1 MALHGTPAVIFDF
14 DGTLAD
20 SREVVLAAYNEIAP
34 RLRVRPVLREELTRL
49 QSLPPR
55 EALRE
60 YAVSWWKL
68 PLLVHAVRRALR
80 DEVLRISPCEGVGP
94 LLRALSSRGVRCSVL
109 STNATSNIERFA
121 EHHGFPRFEAVRGGV
136 SMFGKARALERFVR
150 AQRLDPARV
159 LYVGDEVRDVE
170 AARAAGVRCV
180 AVSWGFSSRS
190 ALASR
195 APWRLVDSIA
205 ELDDALMG

>member
-1 MALHGTPAVIFDF
+1 MSTNPRTAVIFDF

-20 SREVVLAAYNEIAP
+20 SREVVLAAYNAIAP
-34 RLRVRPVLREELTRL
+34 RLRVRPVKRDELTRL

-60 YAVSWWKL
+60 YSVSWWKL

-80 DEVLRISPCEGVGP
+80 DEVLRIEPCAGVGA
-94 LLRALSSRGVRCSVL
+94 LLRSLAARGVRCSVL

-121 EHHGFPRFEAVRGGV
+121 DHHGFPSFSAVRGGV

-150 AQRLDPARV
+150 AQGLDPARAI
-159 LYVGDEVRDVE
+159 YVGDEVRDVE

-190 ALASR
+190 ALAAS
-195 APWRLVDSIA
+195 APWRLVDA
-205 ELDDALMG
+205 VDELEHALRA